1 MSRLDPAPPTPDALT
16 TLRVREAMGGD
27 ASSTAWL
34 VERFS
39 PLLLAQAS
47 HRLRGP
53 LAALARTHAPED
65 LVQDVW
71 VRALPRLDGLAAR
84 DGRMTPVLVRFL
96 ATTMLHRLNS
106 LAQTHLRA
114 DGARRQ
120 DSLDPA
126 AEAGFAESARIVSQ
140 IASHER
146 IDVVRRAIDALD
158 DDDRTLVV
166 LRAIE
171 QNPVSDI
178 ALLLGEKP
186 NTIAVRYRRA
196 LDRLRARLPGSVFEE
211 LQDEE

>member
-1 MSRLDPAPPTPDALT
+1 MTPVGQDLHALT
-16 TLRVREAMGGD
+16 TLRVREAVRGD
-27 ASSTAWL
+27 SASTAWL
-34 VERFS
+34 VERFT

-53 LAALARTHAPED
+53 LAALARTHSAED

-120 DSLDPA
+120 DSLDA
-126 AEAGFAESARIVSQ
+126 AADDRMAESARIVTEL
-140 IASHER
+140 AARER
-146 IDVVRRAIDALD
+146 VDVVRRAIESLD
-158 DDDRTLVV
+158 DDDRALVV
-166 LRAIE
+166 LRGIE
-171 QNPVSDI
+171 RNPVAEI

-186 NTIAVRYRRA
+186 NTITVRYRRA
-196 LDRLRARLPGSVFEE
+196 LDRLRERLPGSVFEE
-211 LQDEE
+211 LQDDE